1 MMEIG
6 ILSWPAAFPYQ
17 KALEISNSSFG
28 DKKKNYSIDWGSE
41 TSDLEGGKL
50 NLKNWFEFMQENLTE

>member
-6 ILSWPAAFPYQ
+6 ILSWPAAFPDQ

-28 DKKKNYSIDWGSE
+28 DKKKNYSIGGSE

-50 NLKNWFEFMQENLTE
+50 DLKK